1 MKTLKFLPLL
11 FFSFVLCL
19 FCSYEASAQVEF
31 ELKPSQ
37 SMAITGK
44 GPGQD
49 AANNP
54 YDGQDCLV
62 LIENIGVVDFE
73 VRTQQKGQ
81 KNLSIISLAKG
92 TTKTISLP
100 KGYELYLD
108 TTSEGIARARL
119 AFKPK
124 KN

>member
-1 MKTLKFLPLL
+1 MISLL
-11 FFSFVLCL
+11 SNSEV
-19 FCSYEASAQVEF
+19 SAQVEF

-54 YDGQDCLV
+54 YEGQDCLV
-62 LIENIGVVDFE
+62 LIENIGAVSFSA
-73 VRTQQKGQ
+73 RIQQKGQ
-81 KNLSIISLAKG
+81 KNLSSKNIAPG
-92 TTKTISLP
+92 TSQTLNLP

-108 TTSEGIARARL
+108 TSKQGTAKARL
-119 AFKPK
+119 LFKPK
-124 KN
+124 EK